1 MLISNVHFFFYHLI
15 SLFILVIWKIFLF
28 CSFMEIMNISDM
40 IKIANIYLNDGEV
53 NGILFWVC
61 QYFFKINLYL
71 EFMNPFIINF

>member
-1 MLISNVHFFFYHLI
+1 
-15 SLFILVIWKIFLF
+15 
-28 CSFMEIMNISDM
+28 MEIMNISDM
-40 IKIANIYLNDGEV
+40 IKMANIYLNDGEV